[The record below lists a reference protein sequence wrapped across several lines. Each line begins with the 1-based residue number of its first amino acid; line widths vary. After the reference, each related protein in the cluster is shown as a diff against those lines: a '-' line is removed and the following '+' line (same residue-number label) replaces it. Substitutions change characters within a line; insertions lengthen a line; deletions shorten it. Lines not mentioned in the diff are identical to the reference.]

1 MAIKHAVIKNKL
13 YEVYDASENYVPEI
27 MDNNYSAILMP
38 DGIVYP
44 KVAKSSHAVGYY
56 QQGPF
61 LIFNK
66 PKGEDKKN
74 YSYNDIKHLDFSDA
88 KSIKEV
94 LDNKKKFE
102 KLESSV
108 LESPD
113 KIFRPIIKQDDL
125 PEMVGLKQAVT
136 LKHIDKD
143 KYAHR
148 FGDNYNNDMRLF
160 DKHTISMP
168 KLKSMAENFD
178 MDVYMVFKDKDKNVP
193 NPMKKTIKV
202 KLTNID
208 DDSSIK
214 EE

>member
-13 YEVYDASENYVPEI
+13 YEVYDATDNYVPEI

-44 KVAKSSHAVGYY
+44 KIAKTTHAVGYY

-61 LIFNK
+61 LLFNK
-66 PKGEDKKN
+66 PQSEDRKN

-88 KSIKEV
+88 KSVKEV

-125 PEMVGLKQAVT
+125 PEMVGLKQAIT
-136 LKHIDKD
+136 LKNIDKD

-148 FGDNYNNDMRLF
+148 FGDNFNNDMRLF

-168 KLKSMAENFD
+168 KLKTMAENFD
-178 MDVYMVFKDKDKNVP
+178 MDV
-193 NPMKKTIKV
+193 
-202 KLTNID
+202 
-208 DDSSIK
+208 
-214 EE
+214 